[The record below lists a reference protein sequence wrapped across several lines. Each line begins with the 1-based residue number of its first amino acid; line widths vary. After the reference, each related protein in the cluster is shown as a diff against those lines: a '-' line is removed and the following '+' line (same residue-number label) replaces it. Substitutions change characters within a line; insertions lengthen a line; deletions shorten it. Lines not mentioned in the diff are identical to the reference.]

1 LRHATADG
9 ITRGH
14 GWEPQQGGV
23 QREPRDEA
31 WNICRMGKKMLG
43 KTWKKPSANGI
54 KWGFNMILL
63 GIDHWMC

>member
-1 LRHATADG
+1 MVSPAAMAGNHSRAVYNVNLG
-9 ITRGH
+9 MKH
-14 GWEPQQGGV
+14 GMSAEW
-23 QREPRDEA
+23 
-31 WNICRMGKKMLG
+31 GKKMLG